1 MDLSH
6 MGTFP
11 ASLEYLR
18 FLYWMLALYATAQ
31 LRGMPAVGY
40 LQIPAT
46 KQPPALET
54 GWLLQDL
61 MRACCL
67 KLQKSE

>member
-11 ASLEYLR
+11 ASLEYLHL
-18 FLYWMLALYATAQ
+18 LYWMPALNTTAQ
-31 LRGMPAVGY
+31 LRGMPAVGC

-46 KQPPALET
+46 KLPPALEIV
-54 GWLLQDL
+54 
-61 MRACCL
+61 
-67 KLQKSE
+67 

>member
-11 ASLEYLR
+11 GSLEYLR

-31 LRGMPAVGY
+31 LRGMSAVGC

-46 KQPPALET
+46 KQPPALEI
-54 GWLLQDL
+54 G
-61 MRACCL
+61 
-67 KLQKSE
+67 

>member
-1 MDLSH
+1 

-18 FLYWMLALYATAQ
+18 FLYWMLALYATVQ

-46 KQPPALET
+46 KQPPALEI
-54 GWLLQDL
+54 G
-61 MRACCL
+61 
-67 KLQKSE
+67 